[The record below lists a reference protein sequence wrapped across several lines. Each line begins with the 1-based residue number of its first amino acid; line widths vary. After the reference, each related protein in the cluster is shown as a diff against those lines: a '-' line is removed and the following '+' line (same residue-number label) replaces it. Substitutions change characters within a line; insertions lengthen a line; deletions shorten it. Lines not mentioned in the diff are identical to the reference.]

1 MYIHKKINA
10 IQENSVQNID
20 AVQWRDVKK
29 NRCITIR
36 GDMQYI
42 TSTKRVVQYMLISYH
57 IKFLFGNT

>member
-20 AVQWRDVKK
+20 AVQWRDAKK

-42 TSTKRVVQYMLISYH
+42 IQNKW
-57 IKFLFGNT
+57 